1 VSTLTPLDLPHVV
14 EDRMA
19 ALRAQLRREA
29 QACHQA
35 RERWTDWRTH
45 VQAHPWL
52 ACGLAAAV
60 GYAFV
65 PNRRS
70 NESMISAAPLTAP
83 SIRAPRSSGILG
95 RLATE
100 AARRAAQQAMA
111 VGAAWALARFRAA
124 QQSPGADQNGHGG
137 VHAYAESPYSSD
149 YTP

>member
-1 VSTLTPLDLPHVV
+1 MAITDSPHVV

-29 QACHQA
+29 KACHQA
-35 RERWTDWRTH
+35 RERWTDWRAH

-70 NESMISAAPLTAP
+70 KENVISAATLTAP
-83 SIRAPRSSGILG
+83 PMPMPPSSGLIG

-100 AARRAAQQAMA
+100 AARRAAQQALA
-111 VGAAWALARFRAA
+111 VGAAWALARFRTA
-124 QQSPGADQNGHGG
+124 QMSPGADQNGHGDP
-137 VHAYAESPYSSD
+137 HSYAESSYSPD

>member
-1 VSTLTPLDLPHVV
+1 VSTTESPHIV

-65 PNRRS
+65 PNRRQKE
-70 NESMISAAPLTAP
+70 NLTAP
-83 SIRAPRSSGILG
+83 ATLASSSVTATRSSGLIG

-100 AARRAAQQAMA
+100 AARRAAQQALA

-124 QQSPGADQNGHGG
+124 QSSPGAVQNGHSNPPL
-137 VHAYAESPYSSD
+137 YAESPYSSD
-149 YTP
+149 YMP

>member
-1 VSTLTPLDLPHVV
+1 VSTTDSPHIV

-19 ALRAQLRREA
+19 ALRSQLRREA
-29 QACHQA
+29 QACHRE

-52 ACGLAAAV
+52 AYGLAAAV

-70 NESMISAAPLTAP
+70 KENVISAASLTAP
-83 SIRAPRSSGILG
+83 PMPVRRSSGLIG

-100 AARRAAQQAMA
+100 AARRAAQQVLA

-124 QQSPGADQNGHGG
+124 QMSPGADQNGHGDP
-137 VHAYAESPYSSD
+137 HSYAESSYSSD